1 MPGVSMTA
9 SANRIGQ
16 FRDPV
21 MVELFETIIAKCRAH
36 HKPYGL
42 SIGMDRDL
50 IRFWAERGASFLS
63 MGTPQDYF
71 RELSVAMVKDMRAAA
86 RG

>member
-1 MPGVSMTA
+1 
-9 SANRIGQ
+9 
-16 FRDPV
+16 
-21 MVELFETIIAKCRAH
+21 MVDLFETIIAKCRAH

-50 IRFWAERGASFLS
+50 IRFWAERGANFLS

-86 RG
+86 RH